1 MTISKIST
9 MCVFLISGLL
19 LFSCSSTKNNNMNG
33 KTGVSSPPAIVYKT
47 RKDYYKNVPVT
58 LSGDKQKIVSY
69 PAPTDIRRGN
79 DFTYPT
85 KLNSGYLLDNRGI
98 GTNTAFLR
106 FTYEDYYNMDNI
118 PSDDRLMEYIIDED
132 PFLEMYQLGNR
143 GDYKDIEQ
151 EINQIIDDNKLKKF
165 TNLAK

>member
-1 MTISKIST
+1 MTISKFST
-9 MCVFLISGLL
+9 LCVFLISGIL
-19 LFSCSSTKNNNMNG
+19 LFSCSSTKKNNMNG
-33 KTGVSSPPAIVYKT
+33 KTGISSPPAIIYKT
-47 RKDYYKNVPVT
+47 KKDYYQNVPVT
-58 LSGDKQKIVSY
+58 LSADKQKIVSY
-69 PAPTDIRRGN
+69 PAPTDIRRG
-79 DFTYPT
+79 DEFTYPT

-98 GTNTAFLR
+98 GINTAFLR

-118 PSDDRLMEYIIDED
+118 PGVDRLMEYIIDDD

-151 EINQIIDDNKLKKF
+151 ETNQIIDNNKLKKF